1 MQQSD
6 DKKFFK
12 SVFEDMDSNESKFII
27 TKANAG
33 AIQENIKFPE
43 EYRIKINN
51 RILEILGRKET
62 SSIFD
67 VVHSNRFIG

>member
-1 MQQSD
+1 MN
-6 DKKFFK
+6 
-12 SVFEDMDSNESKFII
+12 SNESKYII

-51 RILEILGRKET
+51 RILELLGRNEK
-62 SSIFD
+62 SSVFD
-67 VVHSNRFIG
+67 VVHSNRFLGE